1 MTIEATGTPAR
12 NGSEVILICNYAAEN
27 SSVGAIA
34 YSWERL
40 STSEDSTFG
49 SGASGEGGGS
59 ASGGR
64 SGYSSGV
71 SSSGGGSGSS
81 VGVSSSG
88 GGSGS
93 SGGVSSSGGGSRG
106 SSSGEG
112 SSLDEG
118 SSSGR
123 GTLSG
128 GGISSG
134 GGSMSAMMGY
144 EVVGTNQTLYFTPIL
159 FGNESVYRCVVTN
172 FLEEVGSATYTLVGK
187 FYLTCLD
194 SDDYLLSS
202 SPTRAPL
209 QFLLRAVSV

>member
-40 STSEDSTFG
+40 STSEDGTFG

-64 SGYSSGV
+64 SGSSSGV
-71 SSSGGGSGSS
+71 SSSGGGS
-81 VGVSSSG
+81 SSG
-88 GGSGS
+88 
-93 SGGVSSSGGGSRG
+93 
-106 SSSGEG
+106 
-112 SSLDEG
+112 SLDEG

-123 GTLSG
+123 GILSG

-144 EVVGTNQTLYFTPIL
+144 EVVGTNQTLSFTPIL

-187 FYLTCLD
+187 FYLMCLD
-194 SDDYLLSS
+194 SEDYYIVFLTCTCTFVLM
-202 SPTRAPL
+202 